1 MYERKTMTNMDIIVD
16 NESQWVSFYMKW
28 DEKVFL
34 KVMNTIEEFE
44 EQGNSLNL
52 SPVKLDV
59 KIHRKEI
66 QAKLLPLMEEI

>member
-1 MYERKTMTNMDIIVD
+1 MYERKTMTNMAIIVD

-34 KVMNTIEEFE
+34 KVMNTIEEFK

-59 KIHRKEI
+59 KIHRK
-66 QAKLLPLMEEI
+66 